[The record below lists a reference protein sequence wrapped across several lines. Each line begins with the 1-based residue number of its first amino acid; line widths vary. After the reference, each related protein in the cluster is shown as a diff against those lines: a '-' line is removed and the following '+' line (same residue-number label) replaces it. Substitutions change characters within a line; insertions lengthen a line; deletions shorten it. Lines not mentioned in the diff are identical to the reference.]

1 MFLWDVYR
9 VSPGIT
15 QPGYFSSC
23 GPAAHLL
30 TRPGGRP
37 RLATPPAHDY
47 RSLNSGNDLL
57 STLSTT
63 VYSVLQRLTKDFG
76 RTNTVSISGCL
87 TGYVTRQAVI
97 YRFHKRLP
105 KAVAYRFHKRLP
117 KAVTY
122 CFR

>member
-1 MFLWDVYR
+1 MFCVFVGCL
-9 VSPGIT
+9 PGIT
-15 QPGYFSSC
+15 RPGYFLPC

-47 RSLNSGNDLL
+47 GSLNSGNDLL

-63 VYSVLQRLTKDFG
+63 VYSVLQRLTRDFG
-76 RTNTVSISGCL
+76 RINTVSISG
-87 TGYVTRQAVI
+87 
-97 YRFHKRLP
+97 
-105 KAVAYRFHKRLP
+105 FHKRLP